1 MERMEHG
8 PVDCIMVNMLCL
20 APGSSPAPA
29 SPPGTAGAACTSVGV
44 AGACTGRTWR
54 LLCAWRCGFGVSE
67 VEQGGGDAAPRG
79 ARGRFVSEM
88 TVVRVCTERPEIERG
103 GQGVL
108 LVAFRGNLRRYSL

>member
-1 MERMEHG
+1 M
-8 PVDCIMVNMLCL
+8 
-20 APGSSPAPA
+20 
-29 SPPGTAGAACTSVGV
+29 
-44 AGACTGRTWR
+44 
-54 LLCAWRCGFGVSE
+54 SE

-79 ARGRFVSEM
+79 ARGRVVSEM